1 PSSRSSPAPPSST
14 PSGSSNS
21 SAPTTQPR
29 SPPPPATHSK
39 HQPAPHRHPSHA
51 TTPSRAE
58 TTTPTPGA
66 DTVARPRPI
75 QLADRR
81 IRTKSIDQDLLYL
94 GLVEGGVRGTPCDQ
108 LLDDPGPVSLLE
120 DDGHLVLV
128 WWPTVT
134 GGGSRVLRDRSIGC
148 VPNNG
153 T

>member
-1 PSSRSSPAPPSST
+1 R
-14 PSGSSNS
+14 
-21 SAPTTQPR
+21 APTTRPR
-29 SPPPPATHSK
+29 SPPPPATHSR
-39 HQPAPHRHPSHA
+39 HQTAPHRHPSHA
-51 TTPSRAE
+51 TTPSRVAA
-58 TTTPTPGA
+58 TTLATGA
-66 DTVARPRPI
+66 DTAAWPRSM

-81 IRTKSIDQDLLYL
+81 IRTKSIDQDLLHL

-128 WWPTVT
+128 WWPTVAS
-134 GGGSRVLRDRSIGC
+134 GGSRVLRNRSTGC